1 MPHACLTDRRVA
13 NLPAPPKGQV
23 THWDT
28 LKGFGCR
35 VSYGGSKTFVVMHGP
50 RGRRRRTTIGT
61 YPRVSL
67 SEARSTA
74 RQILAQITLGQHRP
88 RSTTTFDVALE
99 KYLTEKATDSRKTTN
114 HERERV
120 LRRHFSPVL
129 GWKSLSDIAPLDIA
143 EITDDLVDTPAMA
156 RSALVFGKAMLH
168 WCVRRGYIQ
177 NSPCEPL
184 QIPRRPGRARVLSD
198 VELAQILRACLEM
211 PGAFSSIVLL
221 LIITGQ
227 RKGEV
232 GSLAWNMINQD
243 QRLITLPPAL
253 TKNKRGQILPY
264 GDIAAQFL
272 ANIPKTGGLLF
283 QARRRDTPL
292 RGWSYAKN
300 NFDRR
305 CPLDPWTLHDLRR
318 TFATIHASIGT
329 PLHIIERLLNHVT
342 GQISGVAAIYNRH
355 KYLEEMREAVMQY
368 EMRINSLIT

>member
-1 MPHACLTDRRVA
+1 VPHACLTDRRVA
-13 NLPAPPKGQV
+13 NFPVPAKGQV

-35 VSYGGSKTFVVMHGP
+35 VSYGGAKTFIVMHGP
-50 RGRRRRTTIGT
+50 RGRRRRTIIGT

-67 SEARSTA
+67 SEARSAA
-74 RQILAQITLGQHRP
+74 RQLLAQITLGQHRP
-88 RSTTTFDVALE
+88 RSSTTFDVALE
-99 KYLTEKATDSRKTTN
+99 KYLAEKAMDGRERTIR
-114 HERERV
+114 ERERV

-129 GWKSLSDIAPLDIA
+129 GWKSLTDISPLDVA
-143 EITDDLVDTPAMA
+143 EITDGLIATPAMA

-184 QIPRRPGRARVLSD
+184 RIPRRPGRSRVLSD
-198 VELAQILRACLEM
+198 AELVQILRACLAT

-221 LIITGQ
+221 LILTGQ
-227 RKGEV
+227 RKGEI
-232 GSLAWNMINQD
+232 GCLSWQMINED
-243 QRLITLPPAL
+243 QRLITLPPTL

-264 GDIAAQFL
+264 GDVTANFL
-272 ANIPKTGGLLF
+272 AGIPKTGGLLF
-283 QARRRDTPL
+283 QARGRDTPL
-292 RGWSYAKN
+292 SGWSNAKN
-300 NFDRR
+300 YFDRR

-355 KYLEEMREAVMQY
+355 KYLSEMREAVMQY
-368 EMRINSLIT
+368 EKRINSLIT

>member
-99 KYLTEKATDSRKTTN
+99 KYLTEKATDSRKTTT

-129 GWKSLSDIAPLDIA
+129 GWKSLSDITPLDIA
-143 EITDDLVDTPAMA
+143 EIFWEKSSLVRSRFLPPRDGSLSSISPFTRRKRLYACRRKIKPITGRKYSLLAKFEFA
-156 RSALVFGKAMLH
+156 RSVSALDHKRFS
-168 WCVRRGYIQ
+168 I
-177 NSPCEPL
+177 SP
-184 QIPRRPGRARVLSD
+184 
-198 VELAQILRACLEM
+198 M
-211 PGAFSSIVLL
+211 
-221 LIITGQ
+221 
-227 RKGEV
+227 
-232 GSLAWNMINQD
+232 
-243 QRLITLPPAL
+243 
-253 TKNKRGQILPY
+253 
-264 GDIAAQFL
+264 
-272 ANIPKTGGLLF
+272 
-283 QARRRDTPL
+283 
-292 RGWSYAKN
+292 
-300 NFDRR
+300 
-305 CPLDPWTLHDLRR
+305 
-318 TFATIHASIGT
+318 
-329 PLHIIERLLNHVT
+329 
-342 GQISGVAAIYNRH
+342 
-355 KYLEEMREAVMQY
+355 
-368 EMRINSLIT
+368 